1 MTGPTQWDLQVRLE
15 TTSQLLSC
23 AFGAPVPL
31 YLQGRGDLLYL
42 YWLYCGLLCLSL
54 AAVCTESEYLGE
66 VSVLQLVL
74 ETPGTIALQTS
85 VDLLETG
92 EVHLCL
98 MAPVCFWGPLTQAVV
113 TI

>member
-1 MTGPTQWDLQVRLE
+1 MHSEPQPRSISKAEGIL
-15 TTSQLLSC
+15 C
-23 AFGAPVPL
+23 
-31 YLQGRGDLLYL
+31 L

-54 AAVCTESEYLGE
+54 AAVSTECEYLGE

-92 EVHLCL
+92 KVHLCL
-98 MAPVCFWGPLTQAVV
+98 MVPVCFWSPLTQAVV